1 MIEAKKIL
9 FTGGSGLLGGEMR
22 RRLAEASYPS
32 SAEFDVTN
40 YAQMDAYVRG
50 AGFTMLVHAA
60 AFTSPPKVDKDPA
73 RAIEVNIIGTANV
86 AKLCLAHG
94 LKLVYIST
102 DYVFAGDQGNYAEE
116 DPVHPVNKYAWSKL
130 GGECAVRLVDQSLI
144 VRTTFG
150 PNVFPYEKAFVDQWT
165 SRESVSQIA
174 AKLVRL
180 LEHDV
185 TGVIHLGGPRRTVY
199 DYACSLDPSRSI
211 QELSIHDVHFRVPV
225 DTSLNCERYR
235 NLELEKEEKD

>member
-1 MIEAKKIL
+1 MVEAKKIL
-9 FTGGSGLLGGEMR
+9 LTGGSGLLGGELR
-22 RRLAEASYPS
+22 QLLPEASYPS

-50 AGFTMLVHAA
+50 AGFNALVHAA
-60 AFTSPPKVDKDPA
+60 AFTSPPKVDKEPA

-86 AKLCLAHG
+86 ARLCLAHG

-130 GGECAVRLVDQSLI
+130 GGECAVRMVERSLI

-211 QELSIHDVHFRVPV
+211 QELSIHDVSFRVPV

-235 NLELEKEEKD
+235 SLEKENKD